1 MGYKEL
7 LLKNKIVRQLSIIQF
22 VAYFGAWFSNVAIY
36 SMLIEFQASSF
47 MISLVVAMNFLP
59 AIILSPISGSFVDR
73 LDIKNLMLFLLFLEL
88 IMTLSF
94 LFVSS
99 ISDIYLLI
107 ILLFIKMGS
116 ASIFFTSEMSLL
128 PKLLNGDLLT
138 KANEIHSMIW
148 SFTFTAGMALGGIV
162 VHKYGTT
169 IAFLIDALFF
179 IIAIITLIITKFQVQ
194 IINVKQHIFLDIK
207 DGIKYLKSNKKLI
220 HMIFL
225 HGSVGLTAFDALITL
240 LADYH
245 YKYIISIPLSIG
257 ITNAIRAMAL
267 MIGPFFITN
276 WINKKRLF
284 YIFILQGL
292 FIILWSFL
300 QKDFYLGLIGIF
312 FTGFCTTTLWSY
324 TYAILQD
331 EVDKQYL
338 GRVLSYN
345 EMVFMSS
352 NIVTTLFIGFAI
364 SFIDLSWITLLLG
377 VMFLLVA
384 YYYRRVFL

>member
-1 MGYKEL
+1 
-7 LLKNKIVRQLSIIQF
+7 
-22 VAYFGAWFSNVAIY
+22 
-36 SMLIEFQASSF
+36 
-47 MISLVVAMNFLP
+47 
-59 AIILSPISGSFVDR
+59 
-73 LDIKNLMLFLLFLEL
+73 
-88 IMTLSF
+88 
-94 LFVSS
+94 
-99 ISDIYLLI
+99 
-107 ILLFIKMGS
+107 
-116 ASIFFTSEMSLL
+116 
-128 PKLLNGDLLT
+128 
-138 KANEIHSMIW
+138 
-148 SFTFTAGMALGGIV
+148 
-162 VHKYGTT
+162 
-169 IAFLIDALFF
+169 
-179 IIAIITLIITKFQVQ
+179 
-194 IINVKQHIFLDIK
+194 
-207 DGIKYLKSNKKLI
+207 
-220 HMIFL
+220 
-225 HGSVGLTAFDALITL
+225 
-240 LADYH
+240 
-245 YKYIISIPLSIG
+245 
-257 ITNAIRAMAL
+257 MAL

-284 YIFILQGL
+284 YIFVLQGL

-377 VMFLLVA
+377 VMFLFVA